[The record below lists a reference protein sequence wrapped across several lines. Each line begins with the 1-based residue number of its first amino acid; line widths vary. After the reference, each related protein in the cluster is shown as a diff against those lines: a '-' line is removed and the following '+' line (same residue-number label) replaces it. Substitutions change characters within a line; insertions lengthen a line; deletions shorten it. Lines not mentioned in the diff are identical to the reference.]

1 MAKWRINLLIAIF
14 GVSYFILFFNLYG
27 VQIKKGDYYLNRSEF
42 QQLAAGVLEA
52 ERGNIYFVDKNDN
65 LMPAALNKDYAIVYA
80 VPKEIQN
87 NASGSEALI
96 RNRAE
101 KLSAALNLPLEETA
115 KKITKADD
123 LYELLAQKTASAQI
137 QKIKDLGI
145 KGVYVKNRPLRFYPF
160 NSLAAHVLGFI
171 SPTEGNEFLGRYG
184 LERQFDSF
192 LRGKSGEVEQGNLI
206 KPEKGK
212 DIVLTI
218 DRNIQAQAEE
228 ILSKLIKERGA
239 AGGTVIVQDP
249 KTGRILAMGN
259 FPNFDP
265 NNYSSSDIKNY
276 LNPAVEAV
284 YEPGSVFKVITM
296 AAGIDSGKISPE
308 TTYLDTG
315 SVTFDGKTIKNW
327 DLKAHGIQT
336 MTGVIEQSIN
346 TGAVFAQRKIG
357 QDIFYNYLIKFGF
370 NEPTGVVLPGEV
382 KGNINNLKSNK
393 DIDFATASFGQG
405 VAVTPL
411 QLIKAISA
419 IANNGILMKPL
430 ILKDEKP
437 QVVRQAVSPET
448 AKKVVEMMISAVKK
462 NELAVIKNYSV
473 AGKTGTAFIPN
484 FGGKG
489 YSDEI
494 INTYVGFAPARDPK
508 FAILI
513 KLEKPEGAPLA
524 GQTVVPAFRELAQFV
539 LNYYNIA
546 PDELAAKH

>member
-1 MAKWRINLLIAIF
+1 MAEWRINLLIAIF
-14 GVSYFILFFNLYG
+14 GVLYFILFFNLYG

-42 QQLAAGVLEA
+42 QQLAAGILEA

-65 LMPAALNKDYAIVYA
+65 LIPAALNKDYAIVYA

-101 KLSAALNLPLEETA
+101 KLSAALNLPLEETE

-123 LYELLAQKTASAQI
+123 LYELLAQKTTPDQI
-137 QKIKDLGI
+137 QKIKGLNI

-160 NSLAAHVLGFI
+160 DSLTAHVLGFI

-192 LRGKSGEVEQGNLI
+192 LRGKQGEVKQGNLI

-239 AGGTVIVQDP
+239 AGGTIIVQDP
-249 KTGRILAMGN
+249 KSGRILAMGN

-276 LNPAVEAV
+276 LNPTVENV
-284 YEPGSVFKVITM
+284 YEPGSVFKVMTM

-315 SVTFDGKTIKNW
+315 SVTLDGRTIKNW
-327 DLKAHGIQT
+327 DLKAHGTQT

-357 QDIFYNYLIKFGF
+357 QDIFYNYLVKFGF
-370 NEPTGVVLPGEV
+370 NEPTGVALPGEV
-382 KGNINNLKSNK
+382 KGSINNLKSNK

-405 VAVTPL
+405 VSVSPL

-419 IANNGILMKPL
+419 IANNGVLMKPL

-437 QVVRQAVSPET
+437 QVVRQVISSET

-462 NELAVIKNYSV
+462 NELAAIKNYSV

-489 YSDEI
+489 YSDEL

-508 FAILI
+508 FIILL
-513 KLEKPEGAPLA
+513 KLEKPEGSPLA

-546 PDELAAKH
+546 PDELAKR

>member
-27 VQIKKGDYYLNRSEF
+27 VQIKKGDYYLNRSES

-87 NASGSEALI
+87 SASGSEALI

-115 KKITKADD
+115 KKITKAND

-249 KTGRILAMGN
+249 KTGRIMAMGN

-276 LNPAVEAV
+276 LNPAVEAI

-370 NEPTGVVLPGEV
+370 NEPAGVVLPGEV
-382 KGNINNLKSNK
+382 RGNINNLRSNK
-393 DIDFATASFGQG
+393 NIDFATASFGQG

-437 QVVRQAVSPET
+437 QVVRQTISSET

-473 AGKTGTAFIPN
+473 AGKTGTAFIPD

-489 YSDEI
+489 YSDEL

-513 KLEKPEGAPLA
+513 KLERPEGSPLA

-539 LNYYNIA
+539 LNYYNVT
-546 PDELAAKH
+546 PDELAAD

>member
-14 GVSYFILFFNLYG
+14 GVLYSVLFFNLYG

-65 LMPAALNKDYAIVYA
+65 LIPAALNKDYAIVYA

-96 RNRAE
+96 RNRVE
-101 KLSAALNLPLEETA
+101 KLSAALNLPLEETE
-115 KKITKADD
+115 KKLTKADD
-123 LYELLAQKTASAQI
+123 LYELLVQKVTPDQI
-137 QKIKDLGI
+137 QKIKGSDI

-160 NSLAAHVLGFI
+160 DSLAAHVLGFI

-184 LERQFDSF
+184 LERQFNSF
-192 LRGKSGEVEQGNLI
+192 LRGKQGEVKQGNLI

-239 AGGTVIVQDP
+239 AGGTIIVQDP

-315 SVTFDGKTIKNW
+315 SVTLDGKTIKNW

-370 NEPTGVVLPGEV
+370 NEPTGAALPGEV

-411 QLIKAISA
+411 QLTKAISA
-419 IANNGILMKPL
+419 IANNGILMKPI

-437 QVVRQAVSPET
+437 QVVRQAISSET

-489 YSDEI
+489 YSDEL

-508 FAILI
+508 FTILI
-513 KLEKPEGAPLA
+513 KLERPEGAPLA

-546 PDELAAKH
+546 PDELAAKR